1 MSAYHSY
8 TDMITERGVMSSVDM
23 ERARESAAQS
33 GRDLEVVLVEDKYIT
48 RESLLEIKG
57 DYYGCS
63 YIDVKVSKID
73 THSLRMI
80 PKSMCERYRLI
91 CLRLNGD
98 TIEGVMADPHDKFA
112 SDYIRMRTGYKIESN
127 VGYWGDMQTL
137 IHLAFSLPGVP
148 EHRVREESLKKETSR
163 FTAST
168 AGPPLKELEKET
180 VTPLYPTWKEQEK
193 NLQNALGTIKDEWQI
208 LTLISD
214 VSKELSSFLD
224 KRTLIPKIL
233 ELSIQVFNVE
243 GVSLILMNRE
253 RSVLL
258 FNNVLGVRGSIIENL
273 ELPLNESSVA
283 GWVALKEQPVLINDV
298 ESDSRHSKTIDEK
311 AQFITRSILAVPV
324 KYGDEVLGVI
334 EAVNK
339 KEGEF
344 KAKEI
349 DYMLILASH
358 AAIALKNSE
367 IYDKL
372 HNFSVEAVELLIDFL
387 EYLDKDFKGHMVEV
401 ARISTGIGEE
411 LNLGKKEMEDLCYAA
426 LLHDIGVVKARDAE
440 MEKHPI
446 YSAEILHHIKLFEG
460 LLPYVLYHHERF
472 DGSGYPYRLEG
483 DRIPLGAQIIGVAEA
498 YMEGLRDFWGENKE
512 DFLTE
517 FLAEFDNHFSPGLK
531 EPFKKSIE
539 RSADFLPQY

>member
-1 MSAYHSY
+1 MLL
-8 TDMITERGVMSSVDM
+8 ERGLVSSEDL
-23 ERARESAAQS
+23 ERARETAAQS
-33 GRDLEVVLVEDKYIT
+33 GRELEVVLVEDKYIT
-48 RESLLEIKG
+48 KEHLLEVKG

-63 YIDVKVSKID
+63 YIDVKASKVD

-80 PKSMCERYRLI
+80 PKSMCERYKLI
-91 CLRLNGD
+91 CLRLEGD

-137 IHLAFSLPGVP
+137 IHLAFSLPGVY

-163 FTAST
+163 IAAVT
-168 AGPPLKELEKET
+168 AGPPLKELEHET

-193 NLQNALGTIKDEWQI
+193 NLQSAMGTIKDEWQI

-233 ELSIQVFNVE
+233 ELSMQVFNVE
-243 GVSLILMNRE
+243 GVSLILINRE
-253 RSVLL
+253 RSTLL
-258 FNNVLGVRGSIIENL
+258 FNNVLGMRGSMIENL

-283 GWVALKEQPVLINDV
+283 GWVALKDQSVLINDV
-298 ESDSRHSKTIDEK
+298 KSDSRHSKTIDEK

-324 KYGDEVLGVI
+324 KYGNEVLGVL

-344 KAKEI
+344 KSKEI

-358 AAIALKNSE
+358 AAIALNNSE

-411 LNLGKKEMEDLCYAA
+411 LSLDKNELEGLCYAA

-472 DGSGYPYRLEG
+472 DGSGYPYKLEG
-483 DRIPLGAQIIGVAEA
+483 EKIPLGAQIIGVAEA
-498 YMEGLRDFWGENKE
+498 YMEGLRDFWGENNE
-512 DFLTE
+512 DFLTA
-517 FLAEFDNHFSPGLK
+517 FLSNFDRNFDPRLK
-531 EPFKKSIE
+531 EPFRKSLE